1 MRLIEDKLEELDGYF
16 AKKTS
21 TEKWMIILIIA
32 GLFGYIIYLYFYPY
46 ATSRYQSSLKTQ
58 KHLKKKL
65 MEENTYLR
73 SITINGDRN
82 FYVKKYD
89 REIRNKKAR
98 IKNYEKRI
106 DLLNRNF
113 EKLSEVLFNR
123 KNWSLFLD
131 SITDRA
137 HVNDVELLEVT
148 NRYVNAKES
157 FGHVLE
163 MGIRCKGKFQNIL
176 AFVNDLEQNK
186 LVTDVYSSNV
196 QYNQDDAKITAD
208 LNVSVWGVNR

>member
-1 MRLIEDKLEELDGYF
+1 MRIIEEKMEGMDHYF
-16 AKKTS
+16 DQKSS
-21 TEKWMIILIIA
+21 TEKWMITLIIA
-32 GLFGYIIYLYFYPY
+32 AIVGYVFYLYLYPY
-46 ATSRYQSSLKTQ
+46 AASKYEGSLKTQ
-58 KHLKKKL
+58 KHLAKKL
-65 MEENTYLR
+65 REENTYLM

-82 FYVKKYD
+82 YYVKKYD
-89 REIRNKKAR
+89 REIGRKKRA
-98 IKNYEKRI
+98 ITKYKEKI
-106 DLLNRNF
+106 ALLNKNF

-123 KNWSLFLD
+123 KNWALFLD

-148 NRYVNAKES
+148 NKYVKGKAN

-163 MGIRCKGKFQNIL
+163 MGIRCKGKFQSIL

-186 LVTDVYSSNV
+186 LVTDVYDSNIRYDLNSSNIV
-196 QYNQDDAKITAD
+196 AD